1 VPEASESAQLE
12 ASGQAH
18 WGRHVPLD
26 ETTRTFCYEADSIVR
41 LCFGGSETSYFRGFF
56 AGMDVITKN
65 GSVPRGHGYFRL
77 TELESDNDGQSRTA
91 AGAHELFG
99 TLEWRQVDNRDTG
112 VITVQRGT
120 GRWSGTTGS
129 FDVGFPAFCAFDPAE
144 SYNTTEPVDTLF
156 LLEGLGTLSR

>member
-1 VPEASESAQLE
+1 MSQGTEDVRLE

-18 WGRHVPLD
+18 WGRHVPVD

-41 LCFGGSETSYFRGFF
+41 VSFDTGETSHFRGFF
-56 AGMDVITKN
+56 AGMDVITED
-65 GSVPRGHGYFRL
+65 GAVPQGHGYFRL
-77 TELESDNDGQSRTA
+77 TELESDGDGQSRAA

-120 GRWSGTTGS
+120 GRWSGATGT

-144 SYNTTEPVDTLF
+144 SYNTTEPIDTLF
-156 LLEGLGTLSR
+156 LLEGVGTLSR